1 MLIRLLTLAFLI
13 PPLAS
18 QVERGFFVMNLFVSP
33 LHASLNENDI
43 NLLTVF
49 VWMGQKES
57 VRNF

>member
-1 MLIRLLTLAFLI
+1 MLVRLLTLAFLI

-49 VWMGQKES
+49 VWMGQKE
-57 VRNF
+57 